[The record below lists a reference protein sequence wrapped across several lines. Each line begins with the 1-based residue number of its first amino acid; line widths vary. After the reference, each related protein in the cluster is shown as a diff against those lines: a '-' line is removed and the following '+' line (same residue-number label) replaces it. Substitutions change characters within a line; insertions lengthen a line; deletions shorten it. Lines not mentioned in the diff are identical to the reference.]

1 MSSEAPAGKKLPVLK
16 LAVAAVLVLAVLV
29 SVLLRSDPKAL
40 LAQGTALW
48 EQVKTA
54 VQEAGPFVFFS
65 AMAILPGLGAPMLAF
80 SLPAG
85 ELFGPT
91 LGMPMVVFWT
101 LVATT
106 LNLLLTYAVARRG
119 LRPVLQALVKRLGY
133 KLPEVESGDAI
144 DLIVI
149 VRLTPGV
156 PFVVQNYLL
165 GLTEI
170 PAVRYVTV
178 SCLLVLPQAVAFVI
192 FGQALMSGQGKLVLA
207 AVGLLAVVS
216 AGTHMMR
223 RHYGAKRKLA
233 AKS

>member
-29 SVLLRSDPKAL
+29 AVLLSGDTQGL

-48 EQVKTA
+48 ERVMTA
-54 VQEAGPFVFFS
+54 VREAGPFAFFS

-85 ELFGPT
+85 KFFGET

-106 LNLLLTYAVARRG
+106 VNLLLTYAVARRG
-119 LRPVLQALVKRLGY
+119 LRPVLQALVQRLGY
-133 KLPEVESGDAI
+133 QLPKVESGDAI
-144 DLIVI
+144 DLIVL

-170 PAVRYVTV
+170 PAVRYLTV

-192 FGQALMSGQGKLVLA
+192 FGNALMSGQGRLVLA
-207 AVGLLAVVS
+207 AVGLLAAVS
-216 AGTHMMR
+216 AGTHLVR
-223 RHYGAKRKLA
+223 RHYGAKRKQA
-233 AKS
+233 PKP